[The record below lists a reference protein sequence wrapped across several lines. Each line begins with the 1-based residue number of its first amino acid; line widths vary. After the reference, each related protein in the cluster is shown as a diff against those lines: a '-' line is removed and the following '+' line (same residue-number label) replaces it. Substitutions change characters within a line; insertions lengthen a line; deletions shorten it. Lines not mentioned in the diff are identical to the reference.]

1 MALKRISDLTAK
13 TTELQPLD
21 LLEVSEWNGAT
32 YDTKSLSGSGFI
44 LNKKISLAAVQITN
58 AGTVPVSLIDAPGS
72 GFAIEVVSAMY
83 NFKYG
88 ATAFDSSSSTFE
100 LITNTATTEQFRS
113 AGILNGTSNVFRK
126 FDQISSTTTQIVDNK
141 ALNFVLTGT
150 DATVGDSTID
160 IYINY
165 RIITL

>member
-32 YDTKSLSGSGFI
+32 YDTKSISGSDFI
-44 LNKKISLAAVQITN
+44 LSKKISLAAVQITN
-58 AGTVPVSLIDAPGS
+58 AGTVPVYLIDAPGS

-88 ATAFDSSSSTFE
+88 AC
-100 LITNTATTEQFRS
+100 L
-113 AGILNGTSNVFRK
+113 LYTSPSPR
-126 FDQISSTTTQIVDNK
+126 D
-141 ALNFVLTGT
+141 
-150 DATVGDSTID
+150 
-160 IYINY
+160 
-165 RIITL
+165 